1 MLRARIEKD
10 FDGRFSV
17 EASLDLEVESPR
29 VAVLF
34 GPSGAGKT
42 TVLRCIAG
50 LERPTNGRIAFG
62 SEIWCDIAAGHWLPP
77 QSRRVG
83 FLFQDYALFPHLSVA
98 GNIGYG
104 IRDAPGRER
113 RARVGDLARRLGLE
127 SVLDRYP
134 AALSGGQRQ
143 RAALARALARRP
155 RLLLLDEPFA
165 ALDGGTRDA
174 VRAYL
179 AELLSEF
186 RVPAILVTHDWS
198 DALALGHSMV
208 VLKDGR
214 VLQSGPPPEVLTRPA
229 GTEAASIA
237 GVETVQPGVRTG
249 TAGGAVRLR
258 VGSAEIVAVE
268 PETGDAGFWVCI
280 RGEDV
285 MLETSAASGGSARNR
300 LDGEVRDV
308 VPKGPVTQVR
318 LDVGFPLTAL
328 VTRQSAL
335 DLGLRPGS
343 RIRAVF
349 KASSVHLIPRR

>member
-10 FDGRFSV
+10 FGSRFSV

-29 VAVLF
+29 VTVLF

-62 SEIWCDIAAGHWLPP
+62 SETWCDVAAGQWLPP
-77 QSRRVG
+77 QRRRVG

-104 IRDAPGRER
+104 IHDAPGRQR
-113 RARVGDLARRLGLE
+113 RARVAELARRLGLE
-127 SVLDRYP
+127 TVLDRYP
-134 AALSGGQRQ
+134 GAISGGQRQ
-143 RAALARALARRP
+143 RAALARVLARRP

-174 VRAYL
+174 VRTYL
-179 AELLSEF
+179 AELLAEF

-214 VLQSGPPPEVLTRPA
+214 ILQSGPPREVLTRPS

-237 GVETVQPGVRTG
+237 GVETVQPGVGRG
-249 TAGGAVRLR
+249 TTGGALTLR
-258 VGSAEIVAVE
+258 VGSAEIVALD
-268 PETGDAGFWVCI
+268 PETADVDYWVCI

-300 LDGEVRDV
+300 LAGTVFDV
-308 VPKGPVTQVR
+308 VWKGPLTEVKV
-318 LDVGFPLTAL
+318 DVGFPLTAL

-335 DLGLRPGS
+335 DLGLGPGS

-349 KASSVHLIPRR
+349 KASTVHLIPRR